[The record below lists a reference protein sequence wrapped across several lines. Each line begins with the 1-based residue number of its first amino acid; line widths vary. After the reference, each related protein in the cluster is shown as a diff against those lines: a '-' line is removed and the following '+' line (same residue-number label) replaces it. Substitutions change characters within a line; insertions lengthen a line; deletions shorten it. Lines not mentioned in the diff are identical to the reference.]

1 MNVSF
6 NSMQAGKLNVRI
18 IDAVGRVVSSTT
30 HSNGTGSQTFS
41 MNVENLAAGIYQVEF
56 EMEGKK
62 ATRKV
67 IIE

>member
-1 MNVSF
+1 
-6 NSMQAGKLNVRI
+6 
-18 IDAVGRVVSSTT
+18 
-30 HSNGTGSQTFS
+30 